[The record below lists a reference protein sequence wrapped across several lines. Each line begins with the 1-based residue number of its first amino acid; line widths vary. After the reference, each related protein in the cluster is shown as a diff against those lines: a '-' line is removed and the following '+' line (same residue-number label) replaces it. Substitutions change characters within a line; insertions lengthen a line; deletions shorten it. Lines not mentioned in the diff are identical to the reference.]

1 MLCIMPNVWIEVD
14 NNYMHTSKIYEAK
27 KQAILQRLQQENDIS
42 GQDFINSL
50 QINYKELMQQKY
62 ASNLSGR
69 EVKLETILSHVYK
82 AAEQLV
88 QQILEEQSGDVVEQI
103 DALMKISQETGQNIA
118 QKKQIIAKEL
128 DKIIERYE
136 AETRVSQLINEMLPK
151 FVSLDNQQ
159 LSTAQIYSYTKS
171 ILKQEIAK
179 RASITN
185 IEKAVGKHPSIILGY
200 IREDAI
206 TQAALRAVE
215 QLKGQGISARTIG
228 SEKSTIDIIIP
239 ITGRAKAAVS
249 QGGQGLSD
257 IIKQLDTLGQN
268 FVVSGDSQYDTDEFL
283 GIQSKPWKLYLKTTN
298 WNRNSLGS
306 RATLLREFQ
315 LENIFSGVPNDLIG
329 WHKGVLFLS
338 QRLQQVIGPNTVM
351 YATGNSI
358 TWTSDL
364 LNDLV
369 STYHKYF
376 AFMVN
381 SDGKLTSHIYLAD
394 HYG

>member
-1 MLCIMPNVWIEVD
+1 MLCIMPNVWSKVD
-14 NNYMHTSKIYEAK
+14 DNYSHTSKIYEAK
-27 KQAILQRLQQENDIS
+27 KQAILQRLQQENNIN

-62 ASNLSGR
+62 TSNLNNR

-82 AAEQLV
+82 AAEQLA

-103 DALMKISQETGQNIA
+103 DALMKISQETGQDIDQ
-118 QKKQIIAKEL
+118 QKKIIAKEL

-151 FVSLDNQQ
+151 FVSSDNQQ
-159 LSTAQIYSYTKS
+159 LSTDQIYSYTKS

-185 IEKAVGKHPSIILGY
+185 IEKAVRKHPSIILGY

-215 QLKGQGISARTIG
+215 QLKSNYISARTVG

-239 ITGRAKAAVS
+239 VTGEAKVAVL

-268 FVVSGDSQYDTDEFL
+268 FVVSGESQYDTDEFL

-298 WNRNSLGS
+298 WNKNSLGS

-315 LENIFSGVPNDLIG
+315 LENILGIPNDLIG

-351 YATGNSI
+351 YATGNSL

-369 STYHKYF
+369 NTYHKYF
-376 AFMVN
+376 AFMVDSKN
-381 SDGKLTSHIYLAD
+381 KLTSHIHLAD